1 MFEARE
7 KSEWFEMD
15 SPLGEPDL
23 KWEKERW
30 NEKYTA
36 KEPNTY
42 WIERTTKRNGE
53 IVWFG
58 QGVNWKKEKDGVWTI
73 LGNDENV
80 KPTKTYYNPD
90 GSISGYEYPENRTIW
105 IPCEEPIYET
115 LYKQLNEKVNG

>member
-15 SPLGEPDL
+15 SPLGEPGL

-53 IVWFG
+53 IIWFG
-58 QGVNWKKEKDGVWTI
+58 QGVNWKKEKDGVWTV
-73 LGNDENV
+73 LGYDENV

-90 GSISGYEYPENRTIW
+90 GSISGHEYPENWTIW

-115 LYKQLNEKVNG
+115 LYKQLNEKGN

>member
-53 IVWFG
+53 IIWFG
-58 QGVNWKKEKDGVWTI
+58 CSVNWKKEKDGNWGVLAT
-73 LGNDENV
+73 NENA
-80 KPTKTYYNPD
+80 KPIEKYLPEIVYGEDRTYFK
-90 GSISGYEYPENRTIW
+90 E
-105 IPCEEPIYET
+105 CEEPIYET
-115 LYKQLNEKVNG
+115 LYKQLNEKLN

>member
-42 WIERTTKRNGE
+42 WIERITKRNGE
-53 IVWFG
+53 IIWFG
-58 QGVNWKKEKDGVWTI
+58 QGTNWVKKKDSSWTYLGV
-73 LGNDENV
+73 DENV
-80 KPTKTYYNPD
+80 KPTLFIKGENGMGDYA
-90 GSISGYEYPENRTIW
+90 EYPEERTIW

-115 LYKQLNEKVNG
+115 LYKQLK